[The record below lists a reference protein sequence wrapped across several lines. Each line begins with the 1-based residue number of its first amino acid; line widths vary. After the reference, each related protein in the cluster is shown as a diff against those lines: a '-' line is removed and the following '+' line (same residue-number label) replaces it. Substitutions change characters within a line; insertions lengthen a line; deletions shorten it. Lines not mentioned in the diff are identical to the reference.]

1 MNTVDKL
8 VLMANQIAT
17 NQMHEPDP
25 ARATAE
31 HIRLYWDPRMK
42 QMIFAHGSKGLTETA
57 AAAIA
62 LLAETHD
69 RA

>member
-1 MNTVDKL
+1 
-8 VLMANQIAT
+8 
-17 NQMHEPDP
+17 
-25 ARATAE
+25 
-31 HIRLYWDPRMK
+31 MK
-42 QMIFAHGSKGLTETA
+42 QMIFANGSKGLTETA

>member
-8 VLMANQIAT
+8 VLMANQIAA

-42 QMIFAHGSKGLTETA
+42 QMIFANGSEGA
-57 AAAIA
+57 HRNSRRRHCPACRNA
-62 LLAETHD
+62 
-69 RA
+69 

>member
-1 MNTVDKL
+1 MNTVEKL
-8 VLMANQIAT
+8 VAMVNQIAT

-25 ARATAE
+25 AKATAD

-42 QMIFAHGSKGLTETA
+42 RMIFANGSTGLSKTA